1 MYGYYHS
8 LDGATLFSTVDLNKL
23 CQNVHNKETLISAK
37 FGADL
42 ITISKD
48 TDHKTKWPRF
58 LAYPVNNKP
67 VDELARELLSFK
79 RPLVPIALRSG
90 NY

>member
-1 MYGYYHS
+1 MKVS
-8 LDGATLFSTVDLNKL
+8 LIN
-23 CQNVHNKETLISAK
+23 AK

-58 LAYPVNNKP
+58 FGLPGIAIGFDVNWY
-67 VDELARELLSFK
+67 VLGIFIVFVSLLSTD
-79 RPLVPIALRSG
+79 
-90 NY
+90 